1 MRAARRLLVLA
12 AVAIMVA
19 AAPSPAF
26 AHPLGNF
33 TINLASRVEMAPGR
47 VRIAYVVDMAEIPAQ
62 QARPDVDGDG
72 DESLSQAELDAWASE
87 VAGDIQRNLSL
98 VIDGTTVALRRDC
111 ATASESSGQAGLPVL
126 RLDAA
131 FSGAVPESGPAVYRD
146 GNYAGNIGWH
156 EVTAVGVDGVGLEG
170 STVPARSLSDGL
182 RSYPQDL
189 LSSPLDVR
197 TASFTYG
204 PGPSEASAGPACE
217 GSAGGSTGS
226 RPGVPGGGF
235 ADLVSRSD
243 LGLGVIALSMLL
255 ALGFGALHAVGPG
268 HGKTLMAAY
277 LVGAGGLARQAVA
290 VGGAV
295 AVMHTASV
303 LALGVLVLSLERTF
317 PPERVYPWLG
327 LASGLV
333 ALGLGAALLVRRLG
347 AWANVRR
354 TEREHRVAAG
364 EARSPA
370 GHRHAGE
377 GLDHD
382 HGPGGHVHPAPDAP
396 VLSRRG
402 LMALAVAGG
411 ILPSP
416 TALVVLLSAVSFQ
429 RVAFGLALIA
439 MFSIG
444 LATSLIVVGL
454 LALRARDAVSSRLST
469 GLGRLVPV
477 LSASVIV
484 AVGAFLTVRGIA
496 QV

>member
-1 MRAARRLLVLA
+1 MRAVRRLLVLA
-12 AVAIMVA
+12 AVAIIVA

-33 TINLASRVEMAPGR
+33 TVNLASRIEMAPGR
-47 VRIAYVVDMAEIPAQ
+47 VRIGYVVDMAEIPAQ
-62 QARPDVDGDG
+62 QARPDVDDDG
-72 DESLSQAELDAWASE
+72 DETLSQAELDAWASE
-87 VAGDIQRNLSL
+87 AAGDIERNLSL
-98 VIDGTTVALRRDC
+98 AIDGAPVALRRDC
-111 ATASESSGQAGLPVL
+111 ATASESPGQAGLPVL
-126 RLDAA
+126 RLEAG
-131 FSGAVPESGPAVYRD
+131 FSATVPESGSVVYRD

-156 EVTAVGVDGVGLEG
+156 EVTAAGVDGVGLEG
-170 STVPARSLSDGL
+170 STVPARSMSDGL
-182 RSYPQDL
+182 RSYPRDL

-197 TASFTYG
+197 AASFTYG
-204 PGPSEASAGPACE
+204 PGASEASASPACA
-217 GSAGGSTGS
+217 GASAGSTGA
-226 RPGVPGGGF
+226 RPGDAGGGF
-235 ADLVSRSD
+235 ADLVARSD
-243 LGLGVIALSMLL
+243 LGAGVIALSMLL
-255 ALGFGALHAVGPG
+255 ALGFGALHAIGPG

-277 LVGAGGLARQAVA
+277 LVGAGGRARQAVA

-347 AWANVRR
+347 AWANGRR
-354 TEREHRVAAG
+354 TEREHRVAG
-364 EARSPA
+364 DEARSPQ
-370 GHRHAGE
+370 GHRHARE

-382 HGPGGHVHPAPDAP
+382 HGPGGHVHLAPDAP

-439 MFSIG
+439 MFSVG
-444 LATSLIVVGL
+444 LAASLIVVGL

>member
-1 MRAARRLLVLA
+1 
-12 AVAIMVA
+12 
-19 AAPSPAF
+19 
-26 AHPLGNF
+26 
-33 TINLASRVEMAPGR
+33 
-47 VRIAYVVDMAEIPAQ
+47 
-62 QARPDVDGDG
+62 
-72 DESLSQAELDAWASE
+72 
-87 VAGDIQRNLSL
+87 
-98 VIDGTTVALRRDC
+98 
-111 ATASESSGQAGLPVL
+111 
-126 RLDAA
+126 
-131 FSGAVPESGPAVYRD
+131 
-146 GNYAGNIGWH
+146 
-156 EVTAVGVDGVGLEG
+156 
-170 STVPARSLSDGL
+170 
-182 RSYPQDL
+182 
-189 LSSPLDVR
+189 
-197 TASFTYG
+197 
-204 PGPSEASAGPACE
+204 
-217 GSAGGSTGS
+217 
-226 RPGVPGGGF
+226 
-235 ADLVSRSD
+235 VSRSD
-243 LGLGVIALSMLL
+243 LGVGVIALSMLL

-277 LVGAGGLARQAVA
+277 LVGAGGRARQAVA

-303 LALGVLVLSLERTF
+303 LALGVIVLSLERTF

-354 TEREHRVAAG
+354 TEREHRVAVD
-364 EARSPA
+364 EARSPE
-370 GHRHAGE
+370 GHRHARE

-382 HGPGGHVHPAPDAP
+382 HGPGGHVHLAPDAP

-439 MFSIG
+439 MFSVG
-444 LATSLIVVGL
+444 LAASLIVVGL

-484 AVGAFLTVRGIA
+484 AVGAFLTVRGLA